1 MKSSVSTLGVHDT
14 LRDFTADRR
23 LLVLSAMA
31 IVTGSFGAGSA
42 WVLLKLI
49 ALVTNFAYFHVYS
62 TATSYL
68 SHAKLGP
75 VSIVIPIVGGLI
87 VGVMA

>member
-31 IVTGSFGAGSA
+31 IATGSFGAGAAVKSRRVSCTPRVETELFM
-42 WVLLKLI
+42 VLR
-49 ALVTNFAYFHVYS
+49 
-62 TATSYL
+62 
-68 SHAKLGP
+68 
-75 VSIVIPIVGGLI
+75 
-87 VGVMA
+87 